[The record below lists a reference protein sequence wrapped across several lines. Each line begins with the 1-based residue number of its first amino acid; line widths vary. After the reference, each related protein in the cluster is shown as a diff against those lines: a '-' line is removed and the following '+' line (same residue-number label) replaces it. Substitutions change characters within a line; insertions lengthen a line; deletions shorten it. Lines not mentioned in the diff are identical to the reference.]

1 MKKSGKYYP
10 TDPEVEI
17 LQVLWEHGPSAVRLV
32 NEALNQG
39 RSKAL
44 GYTTTL
50 KQMQRMYES
59 GMLTRIQ
66 EGKSH
71 VYQAAIRESE
81 VQHRLLN
88 RLVDTAFKGSALDMA
103 LHALGQA
110 DVSSDELAQLQD
122 WLEAKKKEGG
132 KS

>member
-1 MKKSGKYYP
+1 MKKGGKYYP
-10 TDPEVEI
+10 TDPELEI
-17 LQVLWEHGPSAVRLV
+17 LQVLWAHGQSSVRTI

-39 RSKAL
+39 RSKPL

-50 KQMQRMYES
+50 KQMQRMHES
-59 GMLTRIQ
+59 GMLTRT
-66 EGKSH
+66 ESGKSH
-71 VYQAAIRESE
+71 LYKAAIHESE

-110 DVSSDELAQLQD
+110 EVSSEELAQLQD

-132 KS
+132 QS